1 MGRVSPLVEP
11 QHSVLL
17 VVGREQFTPPSTF
30 GGETCTA
37 TRDCVAV
44 GVRSV
49 VDGPV
54 DVTITPEAGNE
65 KLVNLGEFQVETEGL
80 VSVRSVYNREYDAMG
95 VPPGLALVTIWGN
108 VDTEPSVVLVQVT
121 VTEDTWLNSP

>member
-1 MGRVSPLVEP
+1 VSPLVEP

-44 GVRSV
+44 GVQSV
-49 VDGPV
+49 DDGPT
-54 DVTITPEAGNE
+54 DVTITPETGRSD
-65 KLVNLGEFQVETEGL
+65 LVNLGEFQVETEGL
-80 VSVRSVYNREYDAMG
+80 LSVRSVYNKEYDAMG
-95 VPPGLALVTIWGN
+95 VPPGLAHVTIWGN
-108 VDTEPSVVLVQVT
+108 ADTEPSEVLVHVA
-121 VTEDTWLNSP
+121 VVEDIWLDSP